1 MKLPSIRSY
10 KPVDCHC
17 LQNNKTLSKNVLRE
31 IQIHTQIKPSQ
42 LSGWE
47 VETSLERNEPG
58 RVGST
63 NTRPSVLDR
72 LVTDGELSK
81 IMANH
86 LGLDL
91 NLIEGLAIVD
101 SNNAPNHFRYNDH
114 VAKVSSNWLRLL
126 PRWGLPFL
134 FQITSKTK

>member
-1 MKLPSIRSY
+1 M
-10 KPVDCHC
+10 
-17 LQNNKTLSKNVLRE
+17 
-31 IQIHTQIKPSQ
+31 
-42 LSGWE
+42 
-47 VETSLERNEPG
+47 
-58 RVGST
+58 
-63 NTRPSVLDR
+63 LDR
-72 LVTDGELSK
+72 FVTDGELSK

-114 VAKVSSNWLRLL
+114 VAKVSPNWLRLL

-134 FQITSKTK
+134 LKNTSKTK